1 MLARRSVASRTRT
14 IAYRTLRPGAR
25 ESGHVAPHGR
35 AGFRLI
41 RTYVRCPMPA
51 PRGWLDVRNW
61 LLSLTDAERRYIRA
75 WIGKWMQPDGRI
87 PHHSSFDG
95 AISAPDRLDDLPPV
109 PDPPR
114 KGIIFKR
121 PRQRS

>member
-1 MLARRSVASRTRT
+1 
-14 IAYRTLRPGAR
+14 
-25 ESGHVAPHGR
+25 
-35 AGFRLI
+35 
-41 RTYVRCPMPA
+41 MPA

-87 PHHSSFDG
+87 PHHRSFDG

-121 PRQRS
+121 PGQRW